1 MKSVMSVKAMI
12 ETYVNF
18 ELSEETWEMFIN
30 MRCHYLIS
38 YDTWMAFCNKCK
50 GWAMADSG
58 DAVIDT
64 DNNDKIVYIRDSEG
78 FLVKA

>member
-18 ELSEETWEMFIN
+18 ELDEDTWEMFYN
-30 MRCHYLIS
+30 MKFHNLIS
-38 YDTWMAFCNKCK
+38 YDTWEAFYNKCK
-50 GWAMADSG
+50 GWVMDDSG

-64 DNNDKIVYIRDSEG
+64 ANNDKVIYIRDSEG
-78 FLVKA
+78 YLVKA

>member
-18 ELSEETWEMFIN
+18 ELDEDTWDMFYN
-30 MRCHYLIS
+30 MKSHNLIS
-38 YDTWMAFCNKCK
+38 YDTWEAFYNKCK
-50 GWAMADSG
+50 GWVIADSG

-64 DNNDKIVYIRDSEG
+64 ANNDKVIYIRDSEG
-78 FLVKA
+78 YLVKA

>member
-18 ELSEETWEMFIN
+18 EISEHTWEMFYN
-30 MRCHYLIS
+30 MRCHNLIS
-38 YDTWMAFCNKCK
+38 DDTWTAFYNKCK
-50 GWAMADSG
+50 GWVMADSG

-64 DNNDKIVYIRDSEG
+64 ANNDKVIYIRDDLG
-78 FLVKA
+78 YLVKA